1 VALFVFAVIYPTPG
15 VAGALAF
22 IAGVGDATAQS
33 GIWPLAGGIHP
44 RCSAAAAFGCA
55 IAGLGAGLLRMLTKA
70 VFGEETPEQER
81 LGSAVYFGISV
92 VVIAGVCLAHY
103 AIKKYKRE
111 LTVAFFN
118 AGHAESTD
126 SFVLRSVA
134 IKRSL
139 MQVNRSI
146 MMEEEGRAAQAV
158 EGGDECP
165 NEEEKEEDHGNNN
178 PVEGENFQDNNP
190 GEGESFRFDNDEQ
203 ENKGG
208 SSSKGHIF
216 SLCMEGTEVYREAF
230 RCAWIPI
237 MSQFVNFFITLS
249 LFPGVGKYNGGGRG
263 NNLLH
268 KNVSP

>member
-1 VALFVFAVIYPTPG
+1 MLHLYILAVALFVFAIIYPTPG
-15 VAGALAF
+15 VASALSF
-22 IAGVGDATAQS
+22 IAGIGDATAQS

-55 IAGLGAGLLRMLTKA
+55 IAGLGAGLLRMMTKA

-111 LTVAFFN
+111 LTVAFFD

-139 MQVNRSI
+139 MQVNRS

-165 NEEEKEEDHGNNN
+165 NEEEKEEDHNHNN

-190 GEGESFRFDNDEQ
+190 VEGDSFRFDNDEQ

-208 SSSKGHIF
+208 SGSKGHIF
-216 SLCMEGTEVYREAF
+216 SLCMEGSRVYREAF

-249 LFPGVGKYNGGGRG
+249 LFPGVGK
-263 NNLLH
+263 
-268 KNVSP
+268 